1 MPRVRLAGRPAT
13 LLGIVV
19 AFVGGVAAGIQA
31 RVNGGLGSRLHDGIA
46 AAILSNASAA
56 TLAVLI
62 SLMLPSGRAGLRR
75 LGASLRTGRIRAWEY
90 LGGIFGAAFV
100 ASQGLSV
107 GALGVAVFTVA
118 AVAGQSGSG
127 LLVDLSGIGPGGRR
141 AVTGWRVLGALLA
154 VVAVLVA
161 VEGQLR
167 TPGRLVFAILPL
179 VAGAGIAWQAAI
191 NGRLREAGGVLPV
204 TFVNATV
211 GTVALLLA
219 FAVSVYV
226 RGWPAGAAPREPWLY
241 VGGPLGIVVIASSV
255 IVVRQIGV
263 LLLALGFV
271 AGQVVGALGADLV
284 APGSAGPP
292 GRATI
297 LSAALT
303 LLAVLIAAYR
313 SAGPPR
319 VVPPALTPPVEKPAD
334 PPVEEPQRR
343 IVIRHPYPL

>member
-1 MPRVRLAGRPAT
+1 M
-13 LLGIVV
+13 
-19 AFVGGVAAGIQA
+19 
-31 RVNGGLGSRLHDGIA
+31 
-46 AAILSNASAA
+46 
-56 TLAVLI
+56 
-62 SLMLPSGRAGLRR
+62 
-75 LGASLRTGRIRAWEY
+75 
-90 LGGIFGAAFV
+90 
-100 ASQGLSV
+100 
-107 GALGVAVFTVA
+107 
-118 AVAGQSGSG
+118 
-127 LLVDLSGIGPGGRR
+127 
-141 AVTGWRVLGALLA
+141 LA

-204 TFVNATV
+204 TFVNAAV
-211 GTVALLLA
+211 GTVALLIA
-219 FAVSVYV
+219 FAVAGYV
-226 RGWPAGAAPREPWLY
+226 RGWPAGALPREPWLY

-271 AGQVVGALGADLV
+271 AGQVVGALGADIV

-303 LLAVLIAAYR
+303 LVAVLIAAYR
-313 SAGPPR
+313 SAGPPPARPPWEGRRSPRPRRRRPTRRTHRSRSRKTASSSGIRTHSDGRRGWEVLLAVLAGRSGRR
-319 VVPPALTPPVEKPAD
+319 VEMDLLFPVAQLDPAD
-334 PPVEEPQRR
+334 LAGDRLRQVGELQPPDPKEGRQVLPAVREDRPRR
-343 IVIRHPYPL
+343 RRVRFHPAASTTYAFGTASRRGSGDGTTAASATASCSISTLSSSNGEMR